1 MRLKSLSLIVFAAF
15 TISAI
20 AVAQPRS
27 GDRGESRAEAQL
39 KRIKDKVQLT
49 DSQAVKVKAIM
60 QKAREEARAEFENSD
75 GDRDAMREKMMKRME
90 KTDAEISKLLTKE
103 QQPKYEEY
111 KKERQKEMQDR
122 MRERQ

>member
-1 MRLKSLSLIVFAAF
+1 MRLKSLSLMLFIVF
-15 TISAI
+15 TISAVVI
-20 AVAQPRS
+20 AQPRS

-39 KRIKDKVQLT
+39 KRIKEKVQLT

-75 GDRDAMREKMMKRME
+75 GDRDAMRENMMKRME
-90 KTDAEISKLLTKE
+90 KTDAEILKLLTKE
-103 QQPKYEEY
+103 QKPKYEEY
-111 KKERQKEMQDR
+111 KKERQKEMEER

>member
-1 MRLKSLSLIVFAAF
+1 MKFKYLLFILSVVF

-20 AVAQPRS
+20 AQPRS

-39 KRIKDKVQLT
+39 KRIKEKVQLT
-49 DSQAVKVKAIM
+49 DSQAVKVKAII

-75 GDRDAMREKMMKRME
+75 GDRDAMQERMAKRME

-103 QQPKYEEY
+103 QKPKYEEY
-111 KKERQKEMQDR
+111 KKERQKEMEER